1 MKAKAEPC
9 PVKETWLVGS
19 VPPDADVSSWGDG
32 GLPVKKLNL
41 KGESLRVQRGFSA
54 AAGVE
59 LFVSALISV
68 E

>member
-9 PVKETWLVGS
+9 SVKEIWLVGS
-19 VPPDADVSSWGDG
+19 VLSDAGAFSEAAGELSG
-32 GLPVKKLNL
+32 KKLNL
-41 KGESLRVQRGFSA
+41 KTLLLRDQRGSSA

-59 LFVSALISV
+59 LFDSALISV

>member
-9 PVKETWLVGS
+9 SVKEIWLVDS
-19 VPPDADVSSWGDG
+19 VLSDAGALSEAAGELSG
-32 GLPVKKLNL
+32 KKLNL
-41 KGESLRVQRGFSA
+41 KTLLLRDQRGFSA

-59 LFVSALISV
+59 LFDSALISV

>member
-9 PVKETWLVGS
+9 SVKEIWLVGS
-19 VPPDADVSSWGDG
+19 VQSDAGVFSEVAGELSG
-32 GLPVKKLNL
+32 KKLNL
-41 KGESLRVQRGFSA
+41 KTLSLRVQRGFSA

-59 LFVSALISV
+59 LFDSALISV